1 MSVGVYGF
9 ARALITDV
17 LADSTLIVECSFQ
30 TTVFDRSFSDS
41 KIGCMRVT
49 RGNLVERSTLSS
61 ISLLPW
67 TLEKISLSINESSR
81 PLVVRIYQSHKIFFT
96 TSTGKDGF

>member
-49 RGNLVERSTLSS
+49 RGNLV
-61 ISLLPW
+61 
-67 TLEKISLSINESSR
+67 
-81 PLVVRIYQSHKIFFT
+81 
-96 TSTGKDGF
+96 